1 MSLFDFEWPQK
12 DLNQLED
19 RLRSHLGAL
28 PDARRRDYYDAVNP
42 RLRDPDTFVVL
53 CWSLGLVGLHHLYL
67 GRWFSFVRDLMAG
80 ASVVGITVFWL
91 FNGEWSHAVLLFVVA
106 LVVTFFDTIYNLVFS
121 QRVVQKH
128 NIMLGLSWL
137 NQNGYPLERNHLQDL
152 LPTAEQRA
160 ITRTERNLGMLLA
173 VGALLFVGLVC
184 LFYFILMPIFSE
196 WVDTVL
202 PEKAILI
209 PIERGTGEA
218 PLPPVAGRERV
229 VGI

>member
-1 MSLFDFEWPQK
+1 MNLFDFEWLHK
-12 DLNQLED
+12 DLDQLED
-19 RLRSHLGAL
+19 RLRFHLSAL

-80 ASVVGITVFWL
+80 VCVVGITVFWL
-91 FNGEWSHAVLLFVVA
+91 FNGEWSHAVLLF
-106 LVVTFFDTIYNLVFS
+106 LVVFLVTLFDAIYNLVFS
-121 QRVVQKH
+121 QRIVQKH

-137 NQNGYPLERNHLQDL
+137 NQNGYPLERNHPQDL
-152 LPTAEQRA
+152 LPTVEQRA
-160 ITRTERNLGMLLA
+160 ITRTDSNLRMLLA
-173 VGALLFVGLVC
+173 AGASLFVGLVC
-184 LFYFILMPIFSE
+184 LFYFILMPILSE

-202 PEKAILI
+202 PEGSILI
-209 PIERGTGEA
+209 PTERGSGEV
-218 PLPPVAGRERV
+218 PPPPAADRERA